1 MRDPFAVLG
10 LDRDADER
18 AIKRA
23 YAQRLRTT
31 RPDDDPAA
39 FQALNEAYRRCL
51 EIAAV
56 PTEWEDEDEAP
67 DADALV
73 DADGFTVALSHD
85 ALLPATSAP
94 PADDQDT
101 QKTDDPDRFDAEAFL
116 AELIRRTQHDSKR
129 SIEHWLR
136 ELPALYALNLKS
148 ALRLPV
154 ALEMSQ
160 ADPPPRAANARAV
173 VAFFGL
179 DMVSPSETW
188 LYAQAAY
195 VLRRAQAAE
204 DYDYEIA
211 RLRGEHTTFI
221 DRLMV
226 RELEGPT
233 HWLRRVF
240 IALIPGLPSRTLAWW
255 RHLSAIGADLADERL
270 DPKAIAFWQR
280 ATDRTRLDW
289 RRVLIG
295 CARAALYCLLLVSLV
310 SVLRG
315 DRGFLGLALRE
326 SGIVTAIWLAWISGN
341 VGVRRLAAAIE
352 RNSNWD
358 GPLTLVLPCL
368 IAALALQSAQPEVS
382 MLLSGTALIG
392 WTSARMPGTRREMVL
407 AGLFCGVAVLP
418 TLGTTDHPAIA
429 VAMGAAI
436 PVATDVLYA
445 ALRRVRLDEVRR
457 RSAWLW
463 PLFGL
468 ALAAVMAISIYA
480 S

>member
-23 YAQRLRTT
+23 YAQRLRLT

-56 PTEWEDEDEAP
+56 LTEWEDEDDAP
-67 DADALV
+67 NGDALV
-73 DADGFTVALSHD
+73 DTDRFNTTLGYD
-85 ALLPATSAP
+85 ALLATTGAPSAD
-94 PADDQDT
+94 AQET
-101 QKTDDPDRFDAEAFL
+101 LKPDEIERFDAEGFL
-116 AELIRRTQHDSKR
+116 AELIRRAQHDSKS

-148 ALRLPV
+148 ALRGPV

-160 ADPPPRAANARAV
+160 ADPPPRATNARVV

-179 DMVSPSETW
+179 DMVSPSDTW

-195 VLRRAQAAE
+195 VLRRAQAVE

-211 RLRGEHTTFI
+211 CLRGEHTTFV
-221 DRLMV
+221 DRLLV

-255 RHLSAIGADLADERL
+255 RHLSAIGADLAEERL
-270 DPKAIAFWQR
+270 DPKAIAFWDG

-289 RRVLIG
+289 RRALIG
-295 CARAALYCLLLVSLV
+295 CVRVALYCLLLVSLIA
-310 SVLRG
+310 VLRG
-315 DRGFLGLALRE
+315 DRDFLGLALRE
-326 SGIVTAIWLAWISGN
+326 SAIVTAIWLLWISGN
-341 VGVRRLAAAIE
+341 VGTRRLVAAIE
-352 RNSNWD
+352 RGTGWD
-358 GPLTLVLPCL
+358 GPLTLALPCL
-368 IAALALQSAQPEVS
+368 TAALALQSAQPEVS
-382 MLLSGTALIG
+382 MLLSGMVLIG

-418 TLGTTDHPAIA
+418 TLSTTDHPAIA
-429 VAMGAAI
+429 VAMGAAMPI
-436 PVATDVLYA
+436 ATDILYA
-445 ALRRVRLDEVRR
+445 ALRRVPLDEVRR

-468 ALAAVMAISIYA
+468 ALAALIVISIYA
-480 S
+480 P